1 MTNTHRANRPGR
13 TASRRNDPMPKRE
26 WSGSF
31 YRVWCYLERLFF
43 SEARVIQTQRCGN
56 IMYCREK
63 ASRATFDG
71 TNDHSHRKETSFAVS
86 DSVGRTDFNTKIVA
100 ISTAWSNSQLLNL
113 RLSDTKYE
121 SIILY
126 QYSVNTVIYTGTHYL
141 HGKPENLGW
150 KIKWFPPFRLGS
162 FRKYGLSS
170 EATQY
175 FYSF

>member
-1 MTNTHRANRPGR
+1 MTNTHRENRPGR

-26 WSGSF
+26 WCGSF

-86 DSVGRTDFNTKIVA
+86 DSVGRTDFNGRLERPETGIRNRNGNGNRNRNRKRKQEGNRN
-100 ISTAWSNSQLLNL
+100 SNMRGTDTRTGTSFTLSYFNSNSIC
-113 RLSDTKYE
+113 TKNKKTSLVSCSPPPE
-121 SIILY
+121 SLY
-126 QYSVNTVIYTGTHYL
+126 IT
-141 HGKPENLGW
+141 
-150 KIKWFPPFRLGS
+150 
-162 FRKYGLSS
+162 
-170 EATQY
+170 ATRR
-175 FYSF
+175 